1 MYCAIPTTLP
11 DLGLPLGIF
20 GFGGSSSLLPTM
32 LYCKRRSVM
41 SGCTAPVSP
50 VRDKMQSKQQVMVR
64 QRNRIAKGSV
74 QRSAHLCGISTL
86 TPSASGAAAARKAR
100 TRPFP
105 EHERLSQAASGL
117 GLDATSRCTLAGQGH
132 TQVQSPATGPTRAE
146 IILALPILGVRNA
159 ELLRAPSTRPTPSTV

>member
-1 MYCAIPTTLP
+1 MYCAIPTSLR
-11 DLGLPLGIF
+11 GLPLGIF

-41 SGCTAPVSP
+41 SGCTAPLSP
-50 VRDKMQSKQQVMVR
+50 VRDKMQSKQHEVIVR
-64 QRNRIAKGSV
+64 QRNRIGKGSV

-105 EHERLSQAASGL
+105 EHERLSQDASGL